1 MISWS
6 VNGTHQLSNHFKLY
20 GRCVSCTIHTWFLIF
35 NDLCRTEREFV
46 KLDAKI
52 VIWGVGEFLLYME
65 WRHAAEEHH
74 GVIRIDVFIDPFGP
88 CSKDPIIGNGPL
100 DFFVLDLSTFERSTR
115 PNTRK
120 RRLKSVIWT
129 KSANNWLFI
138 HPLVFTYR
146 TFILGVFIHQMYVLK
161 MRKSTSFQFFPC
173 LEMDLGLIIR
183 SNMLCTVGSSEFD
196 STKNGAQ

>member
-1 MISWS
+1 M
-6 VNGTHQLSNHFKLY
+6 Y
-20 GRCVSCTIHTWFLIF
+20 GRCVSCTIHTWFLIL

-52 VIWGVGEFLLYME
+52 VIWGVREFLLYME

-120 RRLKSVIWT
+120 RRLKLVIWT

-138 HPLVFTYR
+138 HFFLLTG
-146 TFILGVFIHQMYVLK
+146 L
-161 MRKSTSFQFFPC
+161 SFWEC
-173 LEMDLGLIIR
+173 
-183 SNMLCTVGSSEFD
+183 S
-196 STKNGAQ
+196 STKCMYWRWGNPHLSSFSHVWRWIWVW